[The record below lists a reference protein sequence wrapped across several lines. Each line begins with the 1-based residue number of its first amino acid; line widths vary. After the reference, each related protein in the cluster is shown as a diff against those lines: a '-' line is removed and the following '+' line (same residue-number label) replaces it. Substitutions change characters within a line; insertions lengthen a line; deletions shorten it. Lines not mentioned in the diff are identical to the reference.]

1 MCEKVTEVEQAL
13 EDVQELLCKASPA
26 GDAWKVE
33 WTKIVQ
39 DVVKQDAGW
48 K

>member
-1 MCEKVTEVEQAL
+1 MCEKVIEVEEAL
-13 EDVQELLCKASPA
+13 EDVQELLSKASPS
-26 GDAWKVE
+26 GDEWKVE
-33 WTKIVQ
+33 WMKIVQ